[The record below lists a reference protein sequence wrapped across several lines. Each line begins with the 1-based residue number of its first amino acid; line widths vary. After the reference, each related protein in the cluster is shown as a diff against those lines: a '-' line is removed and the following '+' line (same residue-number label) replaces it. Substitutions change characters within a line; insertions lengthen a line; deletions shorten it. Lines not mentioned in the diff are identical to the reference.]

1 VLSEE
6 KAAGSVVDWSLVEA
20 KVAQLIVDQSLR
32 ASEEAKV
39 ALARDLQFAQASLT
53 ATIEKLISKS
63 SALDFAVI
71 GKREAEIKL

>member
-6 KAAGSVVDWSLVEA
+6 KAAGSVVDWSLVVA
-20 KVAQLIVDQSLR
+20 KVAQLIVDQALR
-32 ASEEAKV
+32 ASEEANV
-39 ALARDLQFAQASLT
+39 ALAWDLQFAKASLT

>member
-20 KVAQLIVDQSLR
+20 KVAQLIVDQALR

-53 ATIEKLISKS
+53 TTIEKLISKS